1 MTIREFC
8 KNKLDWLCW
17 IIIAEFVVILGMLGY
32 WFYNHVFTTPVGA
45 GAF

>member
-17 IIIAEFVVILGMLGY
+17 IIIAESVVILGMLGY
-32 WFYNHVFTTPVGA
+32 WFYNHLFATPVGA